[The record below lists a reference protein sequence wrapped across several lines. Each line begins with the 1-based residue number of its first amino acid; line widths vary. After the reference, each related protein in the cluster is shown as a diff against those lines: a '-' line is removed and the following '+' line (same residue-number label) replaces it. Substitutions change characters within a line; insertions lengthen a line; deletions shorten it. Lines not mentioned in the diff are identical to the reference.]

1 LTTFFVDTS
10 ALGRRYI
17 TEIGSTWV
25 RSWIEPIAG
34 NIIVI
39 SDLTPVE
46 MFSVLARR
54 QREKSISA
62 TDVAVAQKNILLHV
76 EKEYLSVGLD
86 ADVLVQ
92 ARVLVS
98 KYTLRTLDAI
108 QLACAIKASVSLG
121 ESMVFVCADN
131 NLLSASASEGFA
143 TDNPYLHP

>member
-1 LTTFFVDTS
+1 MTTFFVDTS

-17 TEIGSTWV
+17 PEIGSPWV
-25 RSWIEPIAG
+25 RSWIEPAAG

-46 MFSVLARR
+46 MFAVLARR
-54 QREKSISA
+54 QREKSVSA
-62 TDVAVAQKNILLHV
+62 ADMAVAQKNVLFHV
-76 EKEYLSVGLD
+76 EKEYLAVGLE

-92 ARVLVS
+92 ARLLVS

-121 ESMVFVCADN
+121 ESMIFVCGDN
-131 NLLSASASEGFA
+131 NLLVASASEGFA
-143 TDNPYLHP
+143 TDIPYLHP